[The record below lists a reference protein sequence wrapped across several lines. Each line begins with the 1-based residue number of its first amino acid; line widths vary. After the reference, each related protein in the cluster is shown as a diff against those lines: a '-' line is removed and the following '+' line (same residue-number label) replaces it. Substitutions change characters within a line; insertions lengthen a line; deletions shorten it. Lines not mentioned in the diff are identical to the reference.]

1 MYTSYSKLNYLD
13 LSKNRLKG
21 VKNLPIYL
29 VHLNLSQNSLEFI
42 LNDDKELKYF
52 MEYFDALKSIDLS
65 KSVSKSMSNR
75 IFFFNRNLELAY

>member
-1 MYTSYSKLNYLD
+1 MFFEEIKISNSNLTSFEMYNYYSKLNYLD

-42 LNDDKELKYF
+42 LNDDK
-52 MEYFDALKSIDLS
+52 ALLVFSTISMGEILS
-65 KSVSKSMSNR
+65 S
-75 IFFFNRNLELAY
+75 